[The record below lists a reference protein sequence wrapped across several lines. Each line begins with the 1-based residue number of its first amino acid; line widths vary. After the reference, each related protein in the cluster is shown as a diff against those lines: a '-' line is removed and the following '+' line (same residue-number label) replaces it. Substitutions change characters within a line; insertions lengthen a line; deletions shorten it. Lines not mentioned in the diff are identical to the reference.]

1 MGSDRQS
8 NTVRCGHLP
17 YVIHPRVP
25 GLCPFPK
32 APRLYQLPTRVSISL
47 CSFNSYRFPRNP
59 TGCNPGNL
67 LHDNAY
73 PIFDHPAFNPCGN
86 HTFQTYVPSLFF
98 CVFLS
103 QDWNRECPPTFGKFK
118 STTPALP
125 VYDRIVL
132 SGSFANGRECS
143 QWGSSRTF

>member
-17 YVIHPRVP
+17 MSFTRESQGYALSQRRLGSTSSQLESRFHYVHSIPIVSLAIPRAVI
-25 GLCPFPK
+25 LATFCTITHIQYLTIRHLIL
-32 APRLYQLPTRVSISL
+32 AETTRSRLS
-47 CSFNSYRFPRNP
+47 C
-59 TGCNPGNL
+59 
-67 LHDNAY
+67 LH
-73 PIFDHPAFNPCGN
+73 F
-86 HTFQTYVPSLFF
+86 FF

-132 SGSFANGRECS
+132 SGSFANGRECG
-143 QWGSSRTF
+143 QWDSSRTF